1 MISIGNQPLQREEEE
16 EEESFPFLF
25 LPELLLSK
33 LRRIPKTFNKR
44 MMLIMVMV
52 VTHNLR
58 NRTQEDFFHQ
68 KGSTESFSRTTRKE
82 IPEFQNI
89 FWKTKVYKIGKNF
102 AASLELQSR
111 NHPSPST
118 NEQTPENKPPKISK
132 KKETTRAELCI
143 ERNLLRRFASQ
154 EEDSHGNHDK

>member
-1 MISIGNQPLQREEEE
+1 MISIGKQPLQREEE

-25 LPELLLSK
+25 LSELLLSK

-52 VTHNLR
+52 VTHNLK
-58 NRTQEDFFHQ
+58 NRIQEEFFHQ
-68 KGSTESFSRTTRKE
+68 KGSTESFSQLGNF
-82 IPEFQNI
+82 FQSSKMSSGNP
-89 FWKTKVYKIGKNF
+89 KVYKIGKNF
-102 AASLELQSR
+102 AVSLELQSR
-111 NHPSPST
+111 NHPSPSK
-118 NEQTPENKPPKISK
+118 NEQTPENKQPKIPK

-143 ERNLLRRFASQ
+143 ERNLLWRFASQ